1 MKKKTKLKGMWF
13 KIKVP
18 VPKNFS
24 KVKDYR
30 MFAQAF
36 ALLQVSKSLQNL
48 KIAYFVLHTRKWRP
62 YGLFSFFTELDR
74 SPLFPVLL
82 TVCKII

>member
-1 MKKKTKLKGMWF
+1 MWF

-24 KVKDYR
+24 KVKDNR

-36 ALLQVSKSLQNL
+36 ALLQVFKSTQNL
-48 KIAYFVLHTRKWRP
+48 KIAYFVLHTRKSLGNFEKYHIAAKFYP
-62 YGLFSFFTELDR
+62 PF
-74 SPLFPVLL
+74 LL
-82 TVCKII
+82 A

>member
-1 MKKKTKLKGMWF
+1 METEKLLLKKWKKSKLKGMWF

-36 ALLQVSKSLQNL
+36 ALLQVFKSTQNL
-48 KIAYFVLHTRKWRP
+48 KILS
-62 YGLFSFFTELDR
+62 LFCITY
-74 SPLFPVLL
+74 
-82 TVCKII
+82 T

>member
-1 MKKKTKLKGMWF
+1 MWF
-13 KIKVP
+13 QIKVP
-18 VPKNFS
+18 GPKNFS
-24 KVKDYR
+24 KVKNYR
-30 MFAQAF
+30 MFAQVF
-36 ALLQVSKSLQNL
+36 ALLQVFKSTQNK

-62 YGLFSFFTELDR
+62 YGLFSFTELDR